1 MNTKKNLN
9 AIAEAGVNI
18 IAKLK
23 RKSKDVIIPQSF
35 TYREDEQSEAQE
47 NAVYKVKKPIPYEYV
62 PPVQTAE
69 SSPASEDVQ
78 NAEPASATTEKEAHF
93 SIDDISAKLE
103 NIKSSLIGVL
113 AENESKRN
121 ELLSSGLKK
130 EDLQKELDKTA
141 AELEGKL
148 NGIRDMMDKT
158 GDIIAAFD
166 TATQHSYSALS
177 EDIKT
182 VSENAEKTDLKIESI
197 AGTLNEAKQK
207 VGEIHQ
213 TTASIDKLYDSV
225 FELKTANIENKNAID
240 AFNTAAR
247 KRFRIIMLLAG
258 IFGATAIAGV
268 VLSIITLLSVG

>member
-23 RKSKDVIIPQSF
+23 KKSKDVIIPQSY
-35 TYREDEQSEAQE
+35 TYREEEQTEAPE
-47 NAVYKVKKPIPYEYV
+47 NTVYKVKNPIPYEYV
-62 PPVQTAE
+62 PPAQSSENSHNPDTSQVSEE
-69 SSPASEDVQ
+69 SAPEKSE
-78 NAEPASATTEKEAHF
+78 NHF

-103 NIKSSLIGVL
+103 SIKSSLIGVL

-148 NGIRDMMDKT
+148 NAIRDMMDKT

-166 TATQHSYSALS
+166 TATQNSYSALS
-177 EDIKT
+177 EDIKA
-182 VSENAEKTDLKIESI
+182 VSENTEKTELKIESI

-207 VGEIHQ
+207 VGEIHE

-225 FELKTANIENKNAID
+225 FELKTANIENKNAIS
-240 AFNTAAR
+240 AFNTASR
-247 KRFRIIMLLAG
+247 KRFRILMILAG
-258 IFGATAIAGV
+258 IFGAAVIAGV